1 MRKIVADNKKKNWFY
16 IKKYDIL
23 FKRVNLRFLC
33 KLSRVCVGKNQ
44 IKPKGDLV
52 WQQIEHGTVVRAF

>member
-33 KLSRVCVGKNQ
+33 KLSRVCVGKN
-44 IKPKGDLV
+44 
-52 WQQIEHGTVVRAF
+52 